1 MRQRFHVPLKHK
13 TWTTS
18 IVGDNVLLASS
29 SILAAVIFKITYKKL
44 LVDFFNN
51 VKGSIPLK
59 EAG

>member
-1 MRQRFHVPLKHK
+1 M
-13 TWTTS
+13 
-18 IVGDNVLLASS
+18 VGDNVLLASS